1 MVLNLNNE
9 KDLRLQPTLLCI
21 NNGDPLS
28 NKPIKNIKT
37 NKGDKNTKPI
47 NENKKSK
54 ILITFLEPFF

>member
-1 MVLNLNNE
+1 MN
-9 KDLRLQPTLLCI
+9 K
-21 NNGDPLS
+21 GDPLS
-28 NKPIKNIKT
+28 NKPIKNNKI